1 MINDKQKLFAD
12 EYLIDRNA
20 TKAAIRCGYS
30 EKTATS
36 QASRLFTNVDIQQY
50 IKEKSQSI
58 AEKLGITA
66 EYVLGTTKGIC
77 DRTKSHDPKNA
88 LKAVDMLGK
97 HLKLW
102 QDDDKK
108 LQQNITINIL
118 DF

>member
-1 MINDKQKLFAD
+1 MNPKQKRFAD
-12 EYLIDRNA
+12 EYLIDLNG
-20 TKAAIRCGYS
+20 TQAAIRCGYS
-30 EKTATS
+30 AKTAAE
-36 QASRLFTNVDIQQY
+36 QASRLLTDVRITAY
-50 IKEKSQSI
+50 IKERGQTI
-58 AEKLGITA
+58 ADKLGINA

-77 DRTKSHDPKNA
+77 DRTKNHDPKNA

>member
-1 MINDKQKLFAD
+1 MNPKQKRFAD
-12 EYLIDRNA
+12 EYLTDLK
-20 TKAAIRCGYS
+20 TGQAAIRAGYS
-30 EKTATS
+30 KKTADQIGYQILQLPS
-36 QASRLFTNVDIQQY
+36 VIEYLRLR
-50 IKEKSQSI
+50 SQSI